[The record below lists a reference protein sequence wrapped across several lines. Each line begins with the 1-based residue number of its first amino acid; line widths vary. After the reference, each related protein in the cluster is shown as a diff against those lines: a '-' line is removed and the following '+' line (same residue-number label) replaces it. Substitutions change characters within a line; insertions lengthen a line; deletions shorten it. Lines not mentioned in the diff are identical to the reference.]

1 MAVCALALV
10 SCGAR
15 AAVSSHSSW
24 RPTTASASPATPAQG
39 PDTPSPS
46 SESQQ
51 ARGVVRG
58 QVVRPPGS
66 DPRSGGNSGST
77 PVPVNGDPVQAYD
90 LGGRVIATAVTQSG
104 GYFSIALPPGGYQ
117 ITEGTCG
124 VSKQVN
130 VKSGSSTYL
139 VLTIPNAC

>member
-15 AAVSSHSSW
+15 AAVSSH
-24 RPTTASASPATPAQG
+24 RPSDKP
-39 PDTPSPS
+39 
-46 SESQQ
+46 Q

-66 DPRSGGNSGST
+66 DPRSGGSSGST
-77 PVPVNGDPVQAYD
+77 PVPVNGDPVQALD
-90 LGGRVIATAVTQSG
+90 LGGRVIATVATRSG
-104 GYFSIALPPGGYQ
+104 GYFSIALSPGEYR

-130 VKSGSSTYL
+130 VRSGSSTYL